1 MAIDSRNK
9 RFSFVNFGQSTGVL
23 ANPDGS
29 VEAIDRAMAL
39 GLYGGINFA
48 SIMETLR
55 LLSPAKSTLQL
66 SAPGTATL
74 SIVSEYL

>member
-29 VEAIDRAMAL
+29 VDAADRAMAL
-39 GLYGGINFA
+39 GLYPNL
-48 SIMETLR
+48 TN
-55 LLSPAKSTLQL
+55 PAILEIIQF
-66 SAPGTATL
+66 SAPGTALLELSAPGVTL
-74 SIVSEYL
+74 LQIKSSYN